1 MVKDGFFVND
11 ITRPLKNL
19 DDCFRRISERS
30 VSKTDGNKSRRELD
44 VFKEQRKPCDLN
56 LDPR

>member
-44 VFKEQRKPCDLN
+44 VFKEQRKPCM
-56 LDPR
+56 